1 MKINKNLNINNII
14 IDYKKNK
21 KIFIIKF
28 RIKSLKEFKY
38 IFTLFITLPN
48 IFKLNYIFKKEIYS
62 NFLLNYIS
70 IIRFLSFFGM
80 IFNLN
85 Y

>member
-14 IDYKKNK
+14 IDYKKKK
-21 KIFIIKF
+21 KIFIIKY

-38 IFTLFITLPN
+38 IFTLFITLPK
-48 IFKLNYIFKKEIYS
+48 ILKLTSIFKKEIYS

-70 IIRFLSFFGM
+70 IIRFLSFFGI
-80 IFNLN
+80 IFIIN